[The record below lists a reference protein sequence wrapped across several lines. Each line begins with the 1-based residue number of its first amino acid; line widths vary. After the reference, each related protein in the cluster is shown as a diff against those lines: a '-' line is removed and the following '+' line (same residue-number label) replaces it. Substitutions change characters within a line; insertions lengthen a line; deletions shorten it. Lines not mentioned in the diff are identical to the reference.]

1 MLASDPMVP
10 RYYVSY
16 AWADESDP
24 TRERK
29 IDELC
34 AAAGK
39 LGFEIKRDKTTLRPG
54 DLISDFMRQIGEG
67 DEVFIFL
74 GKKYLHSPFC
84 MFELF
89 EMWRNSK
96 QNREEFLRRVRFFTL
111 GDAKIGTPVEWL
123 EYAKFWKQQR
133 EDLGKAIDGVGW
145 QDAGEESIKRFRLM
159 DEFAGKVADVLALFA
174 DVVQART
181 FEDFLKYGFEDPP
194 HGGEAPV
201 EKERP
206 EGEAVEAAR
215 EELQKLEAAE
225 TTKGTEVVAQT
236 ANKADE
242 ERMLADVS
250 VAATGTKKAAT
261 VQLTAFQDEIR
272 VVQALRR
279 DERMARAK
287 QLVEQY
293 WTPPFTTPT
302 ALALLRMLK
311 NSANSSVDF
320 TWISDFIA
328 TLPPEVAV
336 LEEVVE
342 YNALALASCGRNIEA
357 IAKIEALIAR
367 SGPTWER
374 LGLLGGRY
382 KRLFLNAETP
392 DEKLIYL
399 NRSIDAY
406 ERGLE
411 LDLNEYYNSSNL
423 PRLYRQRKRKGD
435 EERARSVLKLIIA
448 ACQRAKKLGTADE
461 WLRPTLLG
469 AAFDDG
475 DPDLAEELVAEVAAE
490 GSASW
495 KLDFIL
501 EDLKTSVTQI
511 EDKDR
516 KERLTTI
523 LDALA
528 QARGV

>member
-1 MLASDPMVP
+1 
-10 RYYVSY
+10 
-16 AWADESDP
+16 
-24 TRERK
+24 
-29 IDELC
+29 
-34 AAAGK
+34 
-39 LGFEIKRDKTTLRPG
+39 
-54 DLISDFMRQIGEG
+54 
-67 DEVFIFL
+67 
-74 GKKYLHSPFC
+74 

-96 QNREEFLRRVRFFTL
+96 QNSEEFLRRVRSFTL

-145 QDAGEESIKRFRLM
+145 QDAGEELIKRFRLM

-174 DVVQART
+174 DVVQGT

-194 HGGEAPV
+194 HQGEAPV

-206 EGEAVEAAR
+206 VPEAVEAAR
-215 EELQKLEAAE
+215 EELQKLEAAD
-225 TTKGTEVVAQT
+225 TTKGAEVVAQT
-236 ANKADE
+236 AKKADE
-242 ERMLADVS
+242 ERMLADVP
-250 VAATGTKKAAT
+250 VAAMGTKKAAT
-261 VQLTAFQDEIR
+261 VQLAAFQDEIR
-272 VVQALRR
+272 AVQGLRR

-287 QLVEQY
+287 QLVQQY
-293 WTPPFTTPT
+293 WTPPFATPT

-311 NSANSSVDF
+311 NSADSSVDF
-320 TWISDFIA
+320 TWISGFIA
-328 TLPPEVAV
+328 TLPPDVAQ
-336 LEEVVE
+336 LEEVLE
-342 YNALALASCGRNIEA
+342 LDAFALVNCGRNIEA
-357 IAKIEALIAR
+357 IAKIEALIVR
-367 SGPTWER
+367 FGPTPER

-382 KRLFLNAETP
+382 KRLFLKSETP
-392 DEKLIYL
+392 EEKLIYL
-399 NRSIDAY
+399 NRTIDVY

-435 EERARSVLKLIIA
+435 EERARSVLKLVIA

-475 DPDLAEELVAEVAAE
+475 DPDLAEELAAEVAAE
-490 GSASW
+490 GSAPW

-501 EDLKTSVTQI
+501 GDLKTSVTQI

-528 QARGV
+528 QARGT